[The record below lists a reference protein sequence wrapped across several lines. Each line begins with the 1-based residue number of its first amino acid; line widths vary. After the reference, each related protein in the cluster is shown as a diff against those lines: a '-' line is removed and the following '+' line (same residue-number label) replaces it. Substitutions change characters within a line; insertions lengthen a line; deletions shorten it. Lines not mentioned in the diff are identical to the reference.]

1 MQYDRNK
8 SPSCYQRIVSVKDIP
23 QTIIIERKTDNF
35 YFLREIRAHWREFAA
50 NGNPVILEPHIEFI
64 NAVSNIPL
72 QNKPFPIEIIG
83 TPGPQSVLNRFDS
96 PPKRSIKLNDPILFR
111 QNIYIRVSL
120 VSWYSHPIDITLMIV
135 GYNVER

>member
-1 MQYDRNK
+1 MQYDRKK
-8 SPSCYQRIVSVKDIP
+8 SPSCYERIVSVKDIP

-35 YFLREIRAHWREFAA
+35 YFLREVRAHWREFAA
-50 NGNPVILEPHIEFI
+50 NGNPVLVEPHIEFI

-72 QNKPFPIEIIG
+72 QNRPFPIEIIG

-120 VSWYSHPIDITLMIV
+120 VTWYSNPLNITLMIV